1 MTTAKLKTR
10 SEDYR
15 LRNKLVGYLR
25 CGGYRGADSEGFH
38 LIEVTCRPCGSVWI
52 ERARRVWMGHVTN
65 CGCQGHDLRT
75 IQMWLCVTRNRKETK
90 SLNALRAYV
99 DTATLDMLREPYYPD
114 DWNVYWRFRNDVGL
128 APSGQHVLDVK
139 SKQWQLPDPAYDPLA
154 EWAVLPDVIDQPDWL
169 IRLDEVE

>member
-1 MTTAKLKTR
+1 
-10 SEDYR
+10 
-15 LRNKLVGYLR
+15 
-25 CGGYRGADSEGFH
+25 
-38 LIEVTCRPCGSVWI
+38 
-52 ERARRVWMGHVTN
+52 
-65 CGCQGHDLRT
+65 
-75 IQMWLCVTRNRKETK
+75 MWLCVTRNRKETK
-90 SLNALRAYV
+90 SLNALRAFV
-99 DTATLDMLREPYYPD
+99 DTATLDMLREPDYPD